1 MLEQEKQEKL
11 RQVQKKHLVIIGE
24 IARICNKHNITYF
37 LESGTLLGAIRHR
50 SAIPWDDDADIAMLR
65 SEFEKFRRIVR
76 EELSDEFFYVEPQ
89 DLGNDAIY
97 DFVPRVVLK
106 NSKLRANSKEEQ
118 YYGNGSYNHI
128 LVDIFIIDDMHDSE
142 FIRTL
147 VNSALV
153 GIYGLSMGHRYQLD
167 MSKYKGI
174 SKVVVKTLAT
184 IGKKIP
190 AKTILSWYDKVSLL
204 GRNKNK
210 KKQRCFYSNF
220 LIGDVKLIYEKQWF
234 LSSVPV
240 TMDEQMFSAPR
251 EWDKVLK
258 TLYGNYRQ
266 LPPEEERTLVHCNL
280 DEVEIW

>member
-1 MLEQEKQEKL
+1 
-11 RQVQKKHLVIIGE
+11 
-24 IARICNKHNITYF
+24 
-37 LESGTLLGAIRHR
+37 
-50 SAIPWDDDADIAMLR
+50 PWDDDADIAMLR
-65 SEFEKFRRIVR
+65 SEFEKFRHIVR

-190 AKTILSWYDKVSLL
+190 A
-204 GRNKNK
+204 
-210 KKQRCFYSNF
+210 
-220 LIGDVKLIYEKQWF
+220 
-234 LSSVPV
+234 
-240 TMDEQMFSAPR
+240 
-251 EWDKVLK
+251 
-258 TLYGNYRQ
+258 
-266 LPPEEERTLVHCNL
+266 
-280 DEVEIW
+280 